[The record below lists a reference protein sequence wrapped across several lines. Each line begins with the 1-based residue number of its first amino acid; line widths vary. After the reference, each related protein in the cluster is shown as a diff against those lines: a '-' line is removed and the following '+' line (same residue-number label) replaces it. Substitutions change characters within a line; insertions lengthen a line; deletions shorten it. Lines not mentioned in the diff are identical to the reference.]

1 MPTLVKILLG
11 GVLSALAAWFL
22 HGPMG
27 LGAKCGATPAAEP
40 EVAAA
45 VTPAAEAPA
54 TPEAVKNCQDDVNA
68 VITGKTINF
77 ESSKAII
84 KADSMGLIDE
94 IAKASKDCAGTV
106 IEVAGHTDQQ
116 GGDAPNL
123 RLSEERANAV
133 VAALTERGVPKE
145 RLSPKGYGETKLL
158 DQASTPEALAKNRRI
173 EFNVAAAGAAA
184 PATGAVDATAPA
196 ADANAVA
203 PAN

>member
-11 GVLSALAAWFL
+11 GLLSALAAWFL

-27 LGAKCGATPAAEP
+27 LGAKCGITPVAEP

-45 VTPAAEAPA
+45 VTPAAEVPA
-54 TPEAVKNCQDDVNA
+54 TAEAVKSCQGDVNA

-84 KADSMGLIDE
+84 KADSLALIDE
-94 IAKASKDCAGTV
+94 IAKASKACAGTV

-158 DQASTPEALAKNRRI
+158 DQANTPDALAKNRRI
-173 EFNVAAAGAAA
+173 EFNVAAAGA
-184 PATGAVDATAPA
+184 VAPA
-196 ADANAVA
+196 ADGTATDANAVA